1 LDTDHYQQ
9 ISPSVPGSGLAF
21 TPLGLRLNA
30 FPASK
35 LSLPTKVDDWL
46 IQDLSFQAF
55 ADASGTVGY
64 LSTLE

>member
-35 LSLPTKVDDWL
+35 LSLPTKVDRL
-46 IQDLSFQAF
+46 
-55 ADASGTVGY
+55 ADSGFEFPGVR
-64 LSTLE
+64 